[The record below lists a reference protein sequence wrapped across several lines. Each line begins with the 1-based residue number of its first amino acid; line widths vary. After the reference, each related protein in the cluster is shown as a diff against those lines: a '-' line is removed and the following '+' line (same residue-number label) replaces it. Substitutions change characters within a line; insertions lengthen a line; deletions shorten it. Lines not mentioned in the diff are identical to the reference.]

1 MMHGWIT
8 PLIAQVTREE
18 FGRGFRGAASQ
29 RSVSDL
35 VPYVAAFALLLAGWG
50 LYSFFKRRNDMTERC
65 NDPHKLFRELCLVH
79 KLDRASRRLLL
90 LLAGAHQMAQ
100 PAQVFVTPAAF
111 EATRLPAAL
120 RGQAAEIKRLRERL
134 F

>member
-1 MMHGWIT
+1 MMPGWIV
-8 PLIAQVTREE
+8 PLVAQVTREE

-29 RSVSDL
+29 RSVWDL
-35 VPYVAAFALLLAGWG
+35 VPYAAAFVSLLAGWS
-50 LYSFFKRRNDMTERC
+50 LYSFLKRRNDMTERC
-65 NDPHKLFRELCLVH
+65 DDPHKLFRELCLVH